1 MNHAVSQAPEHGLIN
16 GLILKK
22 PMTKAQSAADGAG
35 DVVFLPAVFFF
46 FFLLNLTLIRILLKA
61 SMPVQSKKE
70 KK

>member
-1 MNHAVSQAPEHGLIN
+1 MSQAPEHGLIN

-22 PMTKAQSAADGAG
+22 PMTKAQSAADGGGDGAG
-35 DVVFLPAVFFF
+35 DVVFLPAVFFS